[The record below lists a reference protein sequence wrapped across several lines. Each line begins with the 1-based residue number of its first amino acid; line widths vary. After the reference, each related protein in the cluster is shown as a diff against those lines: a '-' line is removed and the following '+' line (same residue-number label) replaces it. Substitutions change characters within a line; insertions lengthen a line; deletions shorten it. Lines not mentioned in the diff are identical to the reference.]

1 MGVSP
6 KNLDGQFL
14 RLMQRAGF
22 TSFMISPES
31 ASEAMLTA
39 YQKGFGVEDL
49 RRAAEA
55 INQFSLPVLWNF
67 LIGGPGETNRTLQET
82 LEFIQQHLTR
92 KEGPPHNLANIF
104 LGVRIYPGTQLWE
117 TALKEGFVHDH
128 CSPLRPLWYLS
139 RELDL
144 DETMRQLHEAACRW
158 PEIALGGMEKYMPL
172 TKIFGVIRKIFPFP
186 KPYWQHLLWV
196 NQLLITL
203 GVRSL
208 FQAVGVPAQLREY
221 LKLQK
226 NMPIPGR

>member
-1 MGVSP
+1 
-6 KNLDGQFL
+6 
-14 RLMQRAGF
+14 
-22 TSFMISPES
+22 
-31 ASEAMLTA
+31 
-39 YQKGFGVEDL
+39 
-49 RRAAEA
+49 
-55 INQFSLPVLWNF
+55 
-67 LIGGPGETNRTLQET
+67 
-82 LEFIQQHLTR
+82 
-92 KEGPPHNLANIF
+92 
-104 LGVRIYPGTQLWE
+104 
-117 TALKEGFVHDH
+117 
-128 CSPLRPLWYLS
+128 
-139 RELDL
+139 
-144 DETMRQLHEAACRW
+144 MRQLHEAACRW